1 MTREQLISRLDPIFS
16 RQFAE
21 AMADILLELVGNPAD
36 APTLPAGYVVPPGYE
51 WTGEV
56 RLPRKGEI
64 YLQLSGGVNDAPFDF
79 REEERPILRK
89 IPDVDDVQPSGKPA
103 NEIWHYAGRTLGSA
117 ICGAQYE
124 QSMHKVE
131 NVTCGACLEILRKPA
146 KSRGEEV
153 AEKAI
158 CVVPRNRPFMI
169 EWRTDGKPAFSISS
183 HNDLE
188 YANSVQFCLRRHLSA
203 LVDAERERV
212 KAERD
217 VK

>member
-89 IPDVDDVQPSGKPA
+89 IPDVDDVQPSGK
-103 NEIWHYAGRTLGSA
+103 
-117 ICGAQYE
+117 
-124 QSMHKVE
+124 
-131 NVTCGACLEILRKPA
+131 
-146 KSRGEEV
+146 SRGEEV

-158 CVVPRNRPFMI
+158 CVVPRIRPFMI

-212 KAERD
+212 KAEC
-217 VK
+217 VKILRERLLITTAELIERELK